1 MINESKYLD
10 YQPGHPLFVA
20 GKPKLNNP
28 ARLRA
33 IVTAL
38 FAMIY

>member
-1 MINESKYLD
+1 LFMSKDVL
-10 YQPGHPLFVA
+10 PR
-20 GKPKLNNP
+20 LNNP